1 MLNAKTFT
9 VYLQAALSRKYK
21 VQGIPTL
28 VLINAEDG
36 NLITKDGRST
46 VSQDPNGE
54 KFPWLPETFEQIM
67 SSCSFIGKDGDKI
80 TWDKCKDKTIGIY
93 FSAHWVRELL
103 NISIISISSC
113 TIVSAVH
120 KFYTTT
126 CQVL

>member
-1 MLNAKTFT
+1 M
-9 VYLQAALSRKYK
+9 SRKYK

-28 VLINAEDG
+28 VLINAGDG